1 MSGRMGAM
9 TTLHVRHVATA
20 LHQRFDGLIDLA
32 DVANAGENQR
42 EQAFLTRAL
51 AAQALQRVSGA
62 SDHVAA
68 AAVTDGTGDNGV
80 DAVYVDLSD
89 TVVLVPSKWS
99 SAGTGSIGLGE
110 ARNFIAGLKDLTD
123 ERYDRFNAKFQAHV
137 SALQAA
143 LLNPEVNFVMVV
155 ATTGMARSPIPS
167 PPPSLTW
174 KPNSTMGQLRWCAW
188 SLSASQTSTAPSH
201 PRYQASQ

>member
-32 DVANAGENQR
+32 DVSNAGENQR

-89 TVVLVPSKWS
+89 LTPSSWCS
-99 SAGTGSIGLGE
+99 RSGAAQELE
-110 ARNFIAGLKDLTD
+110 A
-123 ERYDRFNAKFQAHV
+123 
-137 SALQAA
+137 
-143 LLNPEVNFVMVV
+143 
-155 ATTGMARSPIPS
+155 
-167 PPPSLTW
+167 
-174 KPNSTMGQLRWCAW
+174 
-188 SLSASQTSTAPSH
+188 SASGRRATLSLG
-201 PRYQASQ
+201 